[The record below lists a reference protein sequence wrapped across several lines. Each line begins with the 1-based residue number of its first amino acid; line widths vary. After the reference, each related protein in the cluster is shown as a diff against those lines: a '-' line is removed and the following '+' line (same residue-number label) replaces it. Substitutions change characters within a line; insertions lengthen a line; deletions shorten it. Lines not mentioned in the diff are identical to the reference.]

1 MRFFTIILLF
11 ALLLFIAPTVNHSQ
25 EITTVFSRQTSDI
38 KLYGL
43 PVELNTPN
51 DISDII
57 AQYQYDAYPLP
68 AAFLPYLDEI
78 VIIEQKEI
86 DEEFSANTSGY
97 TRTYFLDDQYTGS
110 TIYLSDSL
118 FRETTLLHEALHV
131 IDARFQFSASAQF
144 QKLCETEMD
153 NEYNARI
160 ITYYDPQ
167 YHCSEYFVE
176 SYINYLYDPE
186 TFQQLQPRT
195 YDFICEANNQINS

>member
-144 QKLCETEMD
+144 QSCVKPKWIMSIMIESLPIMIHNITAANILWKAILITCMIQK
-153 NEYNARI
+153 RFSSCSPVLMILSVKQI
-160 ITYYDPQ
+160 IK
-167 YHCSEYFVE
+167 
-176 SYINYLYDPE
+176 
-186 TFQQLQPRT
+186 
-195 YDFICEANNQINS
+195 